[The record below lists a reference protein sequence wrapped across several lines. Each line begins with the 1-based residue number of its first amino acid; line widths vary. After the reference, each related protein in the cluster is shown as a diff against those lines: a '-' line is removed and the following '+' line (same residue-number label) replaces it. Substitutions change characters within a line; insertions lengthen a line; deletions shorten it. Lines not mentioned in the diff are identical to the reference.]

1 MDEGQ
6 RLSIGAVIRTMR
18 EALGMTRQELAEA
31 GSADPD
37 QRVSVEMIA
46 KVEQGRKAPS
56 AKTLRKLAA
65 GLGVDPLELSSSAAR
80 WEAAAA
86 AGAGLGALRAALTG
100 GTLGARIAAPF
111 GMRTGFGVAPV
122 ALNIA
127 AVAGG
132 LALQEGRERAQWA
145 RLLEARLAE
154 LLERG
159 SPEDIQHALA
169 TLDKVLPDPPTD
181 AYGG

>member
-1 MDEGQ
+1 MDDGQ
-6 RLSIGAVIRTMR
+6 RQSIGAVIRTMR
-18 EALGMTRQELAEA
+18 EAMGLTRQELAEA
-31 GSADPD
+31 SSPQPD
-37 QRVSVEMIA
+37 ERVSVEMIA

-65 GLGVDPLELSSSAAR
+65 GLGVEPLELSSSAAR

-86 AGAGLGALRAALTG
+86 SGAGLGALRAALAAG
-100 GTLGARIAAPF
+100 SLGYRTARVFAPF
-111 GMRTGFGVAPV
+111 GAAAGIAVAPV
-122 ALNIA
+122 A

-132 LALQEGRERAQWA
+132 LALHEVRRERAELRRQF
-145 RLLEARLAE
+145 EARLTE

-169 TLDKVLPDPPTD
+169 TLDKVLPEALTD
-181 AYGG
+181 L